1 MINPFLPLGDI
12 SEGRSSGMTLQMLQK
27 NVESERQHS
36 WHASMASDKQIGIVA
51 GKG

>member
-27 NVESERQHS
+27 NVESGRQHS
-36 WHASMASDKQIGIVA
+36 WNASMASDKQIGIVA

>member
-27 NVESERQHS
+27 NLESERQRS
-36 WHASMASDKQIGIVA
+36 WHAPM
-51 GKG
+51 GK